1 MSLVQRLNEFRFNL
15 DTLDLMITSG
25 RTPEQSVQLLTSLG
39 FNQQLV
45 QFMLS
50 QRMLLNSVL
59 LRLQLYSEQNVNET
73 EVRNSV
79 TGLNNQSVNHLLDY
93 LYKQSSVSTP
103 QSAVSPVLQVQPVK
117 VESEQD
123 DHNDD
128 HHDEESHFDM
138 FFSTC
143 VNVTEDASD
152 SVKLSEMYQ
161 VFTKWWNQHYEDEV
175 PTKDELKEFLSE
187 KLGRQI
193 KSTITHVS
201 LN

>member
-103 QSAVSPVLQVQPVK
+103 QSAVSPVSQVQPVK

-123 DHNDD
+123 DHQ
-128 HHDEESHFDM
+128 DEESHFDM

-161 VFTKWWNQHYEDEV
+161 VFTKWWSNNQPDDEV
-175 PTKDELKEFLSE
+175 PPKDELKEFLSE